1 MVPASAA
8 ELGELLGGTLR
19 SIVEAQQRLDDDAQ
33 ARTQAWL
40 DQGGDDLVPP
50 PLWYTCRTV
59 SIEVELSATVVHE
72 RRTESEPPTARLV
85 CRPLDPV
92 AVSLYGYQA
101 SSGLRVRLLL
111 DAAPRGEVG
120 S

>member
-8 ELGELLGGTLR
+8 ELGQLLGGTLQ
-19 SIVEAQQRLDDDAQ
+19 SIVGAQQRLDDDAQ

-50 PLWYTCRTV
+50 PLWYTCRSV
-59 SIEVELSATVVHE
+59 SIEVEMSATVVHE
-72 RRTESEPPTARLV
+72 RQGPAGAPVTRLV

-92 AVSLYGYQA
+92 SVSLYGYQA

-111 DAAPRGEVG
+111 DAAPRREVG
-120 S
+120 P